1 MSEIGQYSDLAHAL
15 LTRTSTPHH
24 PLNATI
30 RVDAAP
36 FIKDIGRG
44 SQHPSDLSYQRAF
57 DLWHAALA
65 DQLDPVAL
73 GGVLIAMRVK
83 GETAD
88 EIAAFLAA
96 TAQFAEPFQLPP
108 EFAMPVV
115 IPSYNGARK
124 MPNLTPLLA
133 LLLARQGV
141 PVLLHGG
148 SGSDIP
154 AGRPARVTS
163 AAIFSALGFRAEKTA
178 TDVLAS
184 WRRQQPAFVSIDD
197 LNPALARLLGLRAV
211 LGVRNSSHT
220 LVKLLQPFHAKA
232 ICLSSYTHPE
242 YLTMLT
248 ALFAREDVAARQD
261 CLLLRATE
269 GEAVANARRAVAMQ
283 WFCRQQMET
292 LLPDQAVS
300 APAAELPPECG
311 IEVTVRYIEAVLA
324 GRLPVPAP
332 IAWQV
337 HVIVER
343 RRQTT

>member
-1 MSEIGQYSDLAHAL
+1 MQHHR
-15 LTRTSTPHH
+15 RTTTQHDQ
-24 PLNATI
+24 LNASH

-44 SQHPSDLSYQRAF
+44 SQHPTDLSFERAF
-57 DLWHAALA
+57 ELWHAALS
-65 DQLDPVAL
+65 DRLDPVAL

-96 TAQFAEPFQLPP
+96 SAALAEPIELPL
-108 EFAMPVV
+108 EFGMPVV

-133 LLLARQGV
+133 LLLARRGV

-163 AAIFSALGFRAEKTA
+163 AAILAAMGLTVARSSL
-178 TDVLAS
+178 DLLAS
-184 WRRQQPAFVSIDD
+184 WARLEPGFMPIEH
-197 LNPALARLLGLRAV
+197 LNPALARVLALRAV

-220 LVKLLQPFHAKA
+220 LVKLLQPFQSKA
-232 ICLSSYTHPE
+232 LCLSSYTHPE
-242 YLTMLT
+242 YLSMLT
-248 ALFAREDVAARQD
+248 TLFQRADMAARQD

-269 GEAVANARRAVAMQ
+269 GEAVANARRAVPMQ
-283 WFCRQQMET
+283 WFSNQQLQT
-292 LLPDQAVS
+292 LLPDDTALAAAVDVPS
-300 APAAELPPECG
+300 ECG
-311 IEVTVRYIEAVLA
+311 IEVTVSYIEAVLSD
-324 GRLPVPAP
+324 RLPVPAP
-332 IAWQV
+332 IAWQL
-337 HVIVER
+337 HVIEAR
-343 RRQTT
+343 LAQKK

>member
-1 MSEIGQYSDLAHAL
+1 M
-15 LTRTSTPHH
+15 
-24 PLNATI
+24 NASN

-44 SQHPSDLSYQRAF
+44 SQHPSDLSFERAF
-57 DLWHAALA
+57 ELWHAALS
-65 DQLDPVAL
+65 DRLDPVAL

-96 TAQFAEPFQLPP
+96 SAAFAEPIQLPP
-108 EFAMPVV
+108 EMGMPVV

-133 LLLARQGV
+133 VLLARRGV

-163 AAIFSALGFRAEKTA
+163 AAILAAMGFPAATSAGEL
-178 TDVLAS
+178 LAS
-184 WRRQQPAFVSIDD
+184 WTRLQPGFMPIEN
-197 LNPALARLLGLRAV
+197 LNPALSRVLALRAV

-220 LVKLLQPFHAKA
+220 LVKLLQPFQSKA
-232 ICLSSYTHPE
+232 LCLSSYTHPE
-242 YLTMLT
+242 YLSMLT
-248 ALFAREDVAARQD
+248 TLFQRADVAARQD

-283 WFCRQQMET
+283 WFSQQQMQT
-292 LLPDQAVS
+292 LLPDASALAAAV
-300 APAAELPPECG
+300 ELPLECST
-311 IEVTVRYIEAVLA
+311 EVTVKYIEAVLS
-324 GRLPVPAP
+324 GQLPVPAP
-332 IAWQV
+332 IAWQLQ
-337 HVIVER
+337 VIVER
-343 RRQTT
+343 RIHTA